1 MINFN
6 EMTLNELKELV
17 VAASGEYKARQ
28 AAEVDYNYELI
39 EKLEPT
45 LLFVYGDRRITLG
58 EAIVKVLQGLVIID
72 AHHSWDFVDA
82 IIAESFG
89 VKLNDF
95 I

>member
-28 AAEVDYNYELI
+28 AEVDSNYELI

-45 LLFVYGDRRITLG
+45 LLFVYGDQRMTLG

-89 VKLNDF
+89 VELNDF

>member
-28 AAEVDYNYELI
+28 AEVDSNYELI
-39 EKLEPT
+39 EKLEPS
-45 LLFVYGDRRITLG
+45 LLFVYGDQRITLG

-89 VKLNDF
+89 VELNDF